1 VLRSFN
7 RFYQILLSFLIVLP
21 LLASPEAERVRE
33 LLSRGPGT
41 REIFQG
47 EVRKNLLPVGEE
59 YVDRPWHGYYSD
71 ERHAFQKKII
81 DQYLAHLKP
90 SSNPEVILTAGAF
103 GSGKTRIL
111 GELFAQGWIEREEFL
126 VINMD
131 HFRNMIPEY
140 LMLVDLMKNEPKVYE
155 AMAAEFKLKDP
166 GSFVQIEVGY
176 LQEMLLWQAL
186 DRGVNII
193 IDGSMANKEYFER
206 FLNAMRTRFNKY
218 QSVGVIHADA
228 GDKTVERAIR
238 RGLENS
244 RVINPDLVKKSIA
257 EVTATFAAL
266 KSKFDFY
273 VEVDNSGDRP
283 TIRAVGAGL
292 RGERLDGLQIPLLDT
307 HRDWMGRGSDFDRIL
322 NGRLRRSQSYYDIV
336 FDIDW
341 TLFYVLKDAVAGS
354 VDFEGQH
361 FMPYRGLDRFFKI
374 LFEMIPNLRIH
385 FMSGASEARI
395 KKFLN
400 EIKLDSVKP
409 ILDLTYTVV
418 GVEGLHKREASET
431 AQKFTEIYAKS
442 FYSLTPLAH
451 PNRSILLDDQPDFAL
466 APLRAANSLGNY
478 AHFLSFEEAQKSGS
492 KYAPKSYREWELDRD
507 RLALIIAV
515 IEEAYRRDR
524 AGTEAFS
531 SAIQKILGDQATGEK
546 NSKAITDPSFAPYF
560 DRGRELL
567 AFNEESGVCSGAL
580 IAN

>member
-1 VLRSFN
+1 MKMLRSFL
-7 RFYQILLSFLIVLP
+7 YLSLQFFLIP
-21 LLASPEAERVRE
+21 SLLASPEADRVRE

-41 REIFQG
+41 REIYQG
-47 EVRKNLLPVGEE
+47 EARKNLLPVGEE

-71 ERHAFQKKII
+71 DRHAFQKTII
-81 DQYLAHLKP
+81 DQYLAHLHP

-111 GELFAQGWIEREEFL
+111 GELFAQGWIQREEFL

-140 LMLVDLMKNEPKVYE
+140 LLLVDLMKNEPKVYE
-155 AMAAEFKLKDP
+155 AIAAEFHLKDP

-186 DRGVNII
+186 ERGVNII

-228 GDKTVERAIR
+228 GDKTVERAVR

-307 HRDWMGRGSDFDRIL
+307 HRDWRGRGSDFDRIL

-361 FMPYRGLDRFFKI
+361 FMPYRGLDRFFKVLI
-374 LFEMIPNLRIH
+374 EMIPNLRIH

-395 KKFLN
+395 KKFLS

-431 AQKFTEIYAKS
+431 AQKFTDIYAKS

-451 PNRSILLDDQPDFAL
+451 PDRSILLDDQPDFAL

-492 KYAPKSYREWELDRD
+492 KYAPKSYLEWELDRD

-531 SAIQKILGDQATGEK
+531 TAIQSLLGDKGTGEEL
-546 NSKAITDPSFAPYF
+546 SKKITDPSFAPYF
-560 DRGRELL
+560 DRGREMLG
-567 AFNEESGVCSGAL
+567 FNEESGFCSGAL
-580 IAN
+580 NAN